1 MLTKNKLQKLQI
13 SVIGLGYVGL
23 PLAISLSK
31 YFLTKGFD
39 IDKFKIDN
47 LKKNIDINKQFSK
60 LELRKSKILYSTNIY
75 DFKNTDI
82 FIITVPTPINKKKLP
97 DLSNLRDATKL
108 VSKVLNK
115 NNIVVYE
122 STVYPGCTEEF
133 CGNLIEKITKFKSGK
148 DFYLGYSP
156 ERINP
161 GDQVNTLETI
171 DKLVSSQNAK
181 ITNLL
186 KRVYEKIIQKV
197 HSVDSI
203 KIAEA
208 AKVIENTQRDLNIAL
223 INEFNMIFSK
233 SNLDTYKILK
243 AASTKWN
250 FLNFTPGLVGGHCI
264 GIDPYYLAYFSKKIG
279 INPQLILSGRQINE
293 NMSKFVAKR
302 VLSKFRKS
310 KLNILILGL
319 TFKENNNDTRNSKV
333 LDLIDFLKQDK
344 HQISVYDPYTNFNS
358 LKIQKINILK
368 RLNFSGQKYDLVMIM
383 VPHSDFKKINHNKFK
398 LMIKENGYIF
408 DFKNILPYDEKI
420 LKP

>member
-1 MLTKNKLQKLQI
+1 MLSKNKLQKLQI

-39 IDKFKIDN
+39 IDKFKINN
-47 LKKNIDINKQFSK
+47 LKKNIDVNKQFSK
-60 LELRKSKILYSTNIY
+60 LELRKSKIFYSTNIY

-115 NNIVVYE
+115 KNIVVYE

-344 HQISVYDPYTNFNS
+344 HKISVYDPYTNFNS

-368 RLNFSGQKYDLVMIM
+368 RLNFSGQQYDLVMIM

-398 LMIKENGYIF
+398 LMIKKNGYIF

>member
-1 MLTKNKLQKLQI
+1 MLTKNNLRKLQI

-23 PLAISLSK
+23 PLAVSLSK

-39 IDKFKIDN
+39 IDNLKIDN
-47 LKKNIDINKQFSK
+47 LNKNIDINNQFSK
-60 LELRKSKILYSTNIY
+60 SELRKKKIFFSTNIY

-97 DLSNLRDATKL
+97 DLSNLREATKL

-122 STVYPGCTEEF
+122 STVYPGCTEEY
-133 CGNLIEKITKFKSGK
+133 CGNLIEKITNFKSGK

-161 GDQVNTLETI
+161 GDQVNTMERI
-171 DKLVSSQNAK
+171 DKLVSSQNIK
-181 ITNLL
+181 ITKLL
-186 KRVYEKIIQKV
+186 KSVYEKIINKV
-197 HSVDSI
+197 HTVDSI

-223 INEFNMIFSK
+223 VNEFNMIFSK

-264 GIDPYYLAYFSKKIG
+264 GIDPYYLAFFSKKIG

-293 NMSKFVAKR
+293 NMSRFVAKR
-302 VLSKFRKS
+302 VLSKFKKS

-319 TFKENNNDTRNSKV
+319 TFKENNNDFRNSKIF
-333 LDLIDFLKQDK
+333 DLIDFLRKNK
-344 HQISVYDPYTNFNS
+344 HKISIYDPYIDLNS
-358 LKIQKINILK
+358 LKIRKTNLLN
-368 RLNFSGQKYDLVMIM
+368 RLNFSGHQYNLIMIM
-383 VPHSDFKKINHNKFK
+383 VPHSHFKKINISKYK
-398 LMIKENGYIF
+398 LMIKKNGYIF

-420 LKP
+420 IKP